1 MLVII
6 SNKFSRIQIFIKR
19 GGGFPELFFI
29 NKTERIRLSSTKGRL
44 YIVAT
49 PIGNLAD
56 ITYRAVNVLKQC
68 SVIAAEDT
76 RQTRHLL
83 AHYSVQTPL
92 ISLHEHNE
100 DTLTSELI
108 QRVCNGDS
116 VAVVSDAGTPLIN
129 DPGFVLVREAR
140 KSGLSVIPV
149 PGPCAIIAALSVAS
163 LPTDRFSFE
172 GFPPRNSSA
181 RKAFFKVLVEA
192 EGTLVFYESCHRIAT
207 CLSDLAEIFP
217 PEREL
222 VIARE
227 LTKIHETIVKTTV
240 VDAQR
245 IVNDVPY
252 MQKGEFVV
260 LLQGAQPG
268 KTTRILD
275 SDQERMLKII
285 LEDCSL
291 KTAVALVVKMT
302 GLNKKTVYE
311 AALRIA
317 KR

>member
-1 MLVII
+1 M
-6 SNKFSRIQIFIKR
+6 
-19 GGGFPELFFI
+19 
-29 NKTERIRLSSTKGRL
+29 SSTKGKL

-56 ITYRAVNVLKQC
+56 ITYRAVEVLNQC
-68 SVIAAEDT
+68 AVIAAEDT

-100 DTLTSELI
+100 NTLTAELI

-140 KSGLSVIPV
+140 KSGLSVVPV

-163 LPTDRFSFE
+163 LPTDRFRFE

-181 RKAFFKVLVEA
+181 RKTFFKALVEA

-240 VDAQR
+240 VDARR
-245 IVNDVPY
+245 IVDDVPY

-260 LLQGAQPG
+260 LLQGAQPN
-268 KTTRILD
+268 KMIRVLEPE
-275 SDQERMLKII
+275 QERMLEVI
-285 LEDCSL
+285 LGECPL
-291 KTAVALVVKMT
+291 KTAVALVVKIT
-302 GLNKKTVYE
+302 GLNKKAVYD
-311 AALRIA
+311 AALRLA
-317 KR
+317 KT

>member
-1 MLVII
+1 M
-6 SNKFSRIQIFIKR
+6 
-19 GGGFPELFFI
+19 
-29 NKTERIRLSSTKGRL
+29 SSTKGKL

-56 ITYRAVNVLKQC
+56 ITYRAVDVLKQC

-76 RQTRHLL
+76 RQTRYLL
-83 AHYSVQTPL
+83 GQYSIQTPL

-100 DTLTSELI
+100 DTLTAELI

-129 DPGFVLVREAR
+129 DPGFVLVREAY
-140 KSGLSVIPV
+140 KSGLLVVPI
-149 PGPCAIIAALSVAS
+149 PGPCAIITALSAAS
-163 LPTDRFSFE
+163 LPTDRFRFE

-181 RKAFFKVLVEA
+181 RKTFFKTLVEA
-192 EGTLVFYESCHRIAT
+192 EGTLVFYESCHRIAI

-240 VDAQR
+240 IDAPR
-245 IVNDVPY
+245 IVDDVPY

-260 LLQGAQPG
+260 LLQGAQLNKIIRVLEPE
-268 KTTRILD
+268 
-275 SDQERMLKII
+275 QERMLEVI
-285 LEDCSL
+285 LGECSL
-291 KTAVALVVKMT
+291 KTAVALVVKIT
-302 GLNKKTVYE
+302 GLNKKVVYD

-317 KR
+317 KINS